1 MGESKKKAAIF
12 DMDGV
17 LVVNMKYHEE
27 AFYEFGRRHGIEIT
41 PEFFHKNIT
50 GSTNEL
56 IMPRIFGDHISQQE
70 IKRMADEKETI
81 YRDLYLPDLKAT
93 EGLMDYL
100 EFLKMNHIGMAVASN
115 APMENIR
122 FIADALNLDPY
133 FSHFLN
139 GESVVNAKPA
149 PDMFLKCAQLLG
161 AKPEDSVVF
170 EDAPGGIRGTHAAG
184 MRAVA
189 LLTSHDKSE
198 LINAHLYVTDFT
210 DQRLYHFW
218 E

>member
-1 MGESKKKAAIF
+1 MIESKKRAAIF

-56 IMPRIFGDHISQQE
+56 IMPRIFGNQISSHE
-70 IKRMADEKETI
+70 IKLMADEKEAI
-81 YRDLYLPDLKAT
+81 YRDMYLPHLKAT
-93 EGLMDYL
+93 DGLIEYL
-100 EFLKMNHIGMAVASN
+100 EFLKTNHIGMAVASN

-122 FIADALNLDPY
+122 FIADALNLDTY
-133 FSHFLN
+133 FSHMLN
-139 GESVVNAKPA
+139 GESVVNPKPA

-161 AKPEDSVVF
+161 ASPIDSVVF

-198 LINAHLYVTDFT
+198 LIDAHLYVNDFT
-210 DQRLYHFW
+210 DKRLYDFW
-218 E
+218 K

>member
-1 MGESKKKAAIF
+1 MSQSKKKAAIF

-56 IMPRIFGDHISQQE
+56 IMPRIFGDHISPLE

-100 EFLKMNHIGMAVASN
+100 EFLKTNHIGMAVASN
-115 APMENIR
+115 APMQNIR
-122 FIADALNLDPY
+122 FIADALSLDPY

-139 GESVVNAKPA
+139 GESVVNPKPA

-161 AKPEDSVVF
+161 ASPEDSVVF

-198 LINAHLYVTDFT
+198 LIDAHLYVTDFT
-210 DQRLYHFW
+210 DEKLYHFW